1 MGAVERLSACASV
14 FAAMNSTPGS
24 PFPIMCSTALPPH
37 PPTPITLI
45 TASCGL
51 WSMISNMMCSFSCLI
66 AKVNSNVYARAGWL
80 VGCLSCT
87 TPTWRGDVLHRR
99 PHAISKIRLEPL
111 PHPFRDIAQAL
122 ALCARQ
128 FRAQELFSPVEQQAD
143 RSGVAWTAHDVR
155 QSADI
160 RRDADAYGKVKH
172 FLAQL
177 DHPLQQCRTAG
188 KDDARREQLLEAA
201 ATQLRLRE
209 RVGLLDP
216 RLDHLRQHLP

>member
-1 MGAVERLSACASV
+1 
-14 FAAMNSTPGS
+14 MNSTPGS

-45 TASCGL
+45 SASCGL

-66 AKVNSNVYARAGWL
+66 AKVNSNVYARAGCL
-80 VGCLSCT
+80 CGCSSCT
-87 TPTWRGDVLHRR
+87 TSTSREDVLHRR
-99 PHAISKIRLEPL
+99 LRAISKIRLEPL

-128 FRAQELFSPVEQQAD
+128 LRAQELFLTVEQQAD
-143 RSGVAWTAHDVR
+143 GSGVTRAAHDVR

-160 RRDADAYGKVKH
+160 RRNADAHRQVKH

-177 DHPLQQCRTAG
+177 DHPLQQCRTTG
-188 KDDARREQLLEAA
+188 QDDA
-201 ATQLRLRE
+201 
-209 RVGLLDP
+209 
-216 RLDHLRQHLP
+216 